1 MKKFVFVFHAIQF
14 IYLVLSVLLILNYD
28 QSHKILG
35 LETSNYILYWA
46 MLGIGLYTLLWLK
59 DVFETFN
66 LKRKLRNMEAEKNR
80 YKAALYDKTERDIQF
95 DNHSATDP
103 AKLPP
108 KKDTSDT
115 A

>member
-14 IYLVLSVLLILNYD
+14 IYLVLSVVLILNRD
-28 QSHKILG
+28 ELHKFFG
-35 LETSNYILYWA
+35 LNTSNYILYWA
-46 MLGIGLYTLLWLK
+46 MLGVGLYTLLWLK

-66 LKRKLRNMEAEKNR
+66 LKRKLRNMEAEKNK
-80 YKAALYDKTERDIQF
+80 YKAALYDKTEHDIQF
-95 DNHSATDP
+95 DDQSSASP
-103 AKLPP
+103 AKIPP

>member
-14 IYLVLSVLLILNYD
+14 IYLILSVLLILNYD

-46 MLGIGLYTLLWLK
+46 MLGIGLYALLWFK

-66 LKRKLRNMEAEKNR
+66 LKRKLRNMEAEKNK
-80 YKAALYDKTERDIQF
+80 YKAALYDKTKRDIEF
-95 DNHSATDP
+95 DDQSTAGP
-103 AKLPP
+103 AKNPP
-108 KKDTSDT
+108 KKDTTDT